1 MKEWILNQYKGL
13 VHGYWSE
20 LCKADVKGK
29 YNAVFRTYSTSQ
41 RDVQMK
47 YKQLFSTLF
56 SLADK
61 FGVKLDD
68 NPLDG
73 VVIEPPKDEV
83 LG

>member
-1 MKEWILNQYKGL
+1 M
-13 VHGYWSE
+13 
-20 LCKADVKGK
+20 
-29 YNAVFRTYSTSQ
+29 FRTYSTSQ

-47 YKQLFSTLF
+47 YKTLFTTLF

>member
-1 MKEWILNQYKGL
+1 MRTWILNQYKSL
-13 VHGYWSE
+13 ITGYWSE
-20 LCKADVKGK
+20 LQNADVKGK
-29 YNAVFRTYSTSQ
+29 YNSVFRTYSTSQ

-47 YKQLFSTLF
+47 YKTLFTTLF